1 MTAQLVSGKGR
12 SGMQKENSPLPMLVG
27 GVLIAAALCTLLVNG
42 GWLIW
47 IPTLLALAVVGTFFG
62 TSRRS

>member
-1 MTAQLVSGKGR
+1 
-12 SGMQKENSPLPMLVG
+12 MQKENSPLPMLVG